1 MLQARVKFHVLLTT
15 YEMVGFEAGTLRSLE
30 YETLIVDEGHRL
42 KNQQSKLFQQ
52 LHNFKT
58 RQRTL
63 LTGTPLQ
70 NNLLELWMLLH
81 FLDAGKFQT
90 LEQFQADF
98 SDFSHGDQVHQVAR
112 RQALQAAVMSGI
124 SMGLSAFKLRM
135 YICKAYQKK
144 KKKAAKKRSL
154 GTNVCV
160 TMFSCAA
167 CSCQ

>member
-1 MLQARVKFHVLLTT
+1 MKFHVLLTT

-70 NNLLELWMLLH
+70 NNLSELWMLLH
-81 FLDAGKFQT
+81 FLDAGKFQS
-90 LEQFQADF
+90 LEEFQADF
-98 SDFSHGDQVHQVAR
+98 SDFSHGDQVHKVADC
-112 RQALQAAVMSGI
+112 QALQAAVVSGI
-124 SMGLSAFKLRM
+124 SVRLSAFKP
-135 YICKAYQKK
+135 
-144 KKKAAKKRSL
+144 
-154 GTNVCV
+154 
-160 TMFSCAA
+160 
-167 CSCQ
+167 